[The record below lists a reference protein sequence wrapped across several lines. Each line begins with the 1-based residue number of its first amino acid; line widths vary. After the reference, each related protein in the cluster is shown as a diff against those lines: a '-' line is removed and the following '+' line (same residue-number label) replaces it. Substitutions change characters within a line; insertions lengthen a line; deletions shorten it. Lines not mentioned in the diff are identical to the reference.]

1 MTKYVTNKASSNDF
15 NKYIN
20 ILGNDNSFL
29 KKFNQ
34 QLGIL
39 NKYIDTLSKLFDIS
53 LYEFTSFQS
62 QKQTKK
68 KQLRE

>member
-34 QLGIL
+34 TEIR
-39 NKYIDTLSKLFDIS
+39 TIS
-53 LYEFTSFQS
+53 YD
-62 QKQTKK
+62 
-68 KQLRE
+68 